1 MNTARIAR
9 ERLDYIVPWD
19 RICVGDLRAWRPVY
33 STGHSMDHPNCR
45 CVVIPTKEPQQ

>member
-19 RICVGDLRAWRPVY
+19 RTCVGDLRAWRQPLLPDPPRPAPAAR
-33 STGHSMDHPNCR
+33 TQP
-45 CVVIPTKEPQQ
+45 